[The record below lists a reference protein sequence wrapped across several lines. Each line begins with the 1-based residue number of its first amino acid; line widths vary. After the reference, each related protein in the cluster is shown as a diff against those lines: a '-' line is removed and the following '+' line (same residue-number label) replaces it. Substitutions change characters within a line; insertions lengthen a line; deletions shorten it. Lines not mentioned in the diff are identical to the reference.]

1 MRYLAA
7 LLAMICAAP
16 ALAEAPP
23 PFTYRETLPSALLNR
38 ALAAK
43 LGTADNG
50 SGLMVTP
57 SGATA
62 ARALASIAGD
72 RHTVRDWGAA
82 CNGIADDSTAL
93 ATAATALRGTGQVL
107 EVPGNCRLRL
117 AGAAQVWLK
126 GMTLRGPG
134 VRDMGPAYG
143 NVGGTIILDDTAQSP
158 FVVSDAWAMDG
169 LTFFWPRQVPQVSP
183 IPFPALIATHGSDNV
198 QSWRFENNQVTN
210 AFDLIDLTTAGAG
223 SGHFFFRGN
232 TVFAM
237 RRALTL
243 AVLGGESFFTD
254 NQFTHQPYLYVAGTL
269 AGQPM
274 TEYYGNNGEMLRVVG
289 NGTNLTRATQSV
301 DGLRM
306 SNNYGLLFHTAIHVT
321 GGLLNL
327 AQLTGNTFD
336 QVPQVLVAD
345 NGGAFTDVHVT
356 GGLWLAQHYQ
366 HTDQVACPFEVKPG
380 AAPGNILTLTGVAM
394 AAVAGPA
401 VCFTDTGAARLTI
414 TGGQMLNV
422 GNVLAVGNFPAVQ
435 FTSPGGILS
444 LVGVLVNTSNV
455 SNVTEAVKVFA
466 SQSHSIVGNTFDGW
480 NSALRADAGAGQG
493 TFASNTM
500 TRTTP
505 SSGSEYVGTGL
516 ARTVITGNS
525 ADLERNQASLRGALA
540 GQAPQIRASGEANV
554 NLSVAASG
562 TGIISLE
569 STAVANAGLVTTT
582 IDTTNLPGCGIAGVP
597 TGRLCRGANNVVQV
611 TP

>member
-1 MRYLAA
+1 MRYLAV
-7 LLAMICAAP
+7 LLAMLCAAP
-16 ALAEAPP
+16 ALAQAPP
-23 PFTYRETLPSALLNR
+23 PFNYKQVLTSEQLNR

-57 SGATA
+57 FGATA

-82 CNGIADDSTAL
+82 CNGIADDSVPL

-117 AGAAQVWLK
+117 AGTAQVWLK

-183 IPFPALIATHGSDNV
+183 IPFPALIATHGSDVV

-289 NGTNLTRATQSV
+289 NGTNLARASQSV

-327 AQLTGNTFD
+327 AQLTGNSFD

-345 NGGAFTDVHVT
+345 NGGAFSDVHVT

-366 HTDQVACPFEVKPG
+366 HNDLAACPLEVKPG
-380 AAPGNILTLTGVAM
+380 AAPGNIITLTGVAM
-394 AAVAGPA
+394 AAIAGPA
-401 VCFTDTGAARLTI
+401 VCFTDTGPGRLVI
-414 TGGQMLNV
+414 TGGEMLNI
-422 GNVLAVGNFPAVQ
+422 GNVLAFGVYPAVQ
-435 FTSPGGILS
+435 FTAPAGILS
-444 LVGVLVNTSNV
+444 LTGTVMNNT
-455 SNVTEAVKVFA
+455 NVTNISEAVKVYQSA
-466 SQSHSIVGNTFDGW
+466 SHSIVGNTFDGW
-480 NSALRADAGAGQG
+480 NSALRADLGAGQG
-493 TFASNTM
+493 SFVGNTM
-500 TRTTP
+500 TRTNP
-505 SSGSEYVGTGL
+505 ASGSEYVGAGL
-516 ARTVITGNS
+516 GRTVIAGNS
-525 ADLERNQASLRGALA
+525 ADLEVNQVTLRGALPHL
-540 GQAPQIRASGEANV
+540 APQLHVSGETNV
-554 NLSVAASG
+554 NLSIAAAG
-562 TGIISLE
+562 TGVISLE
-569 STAVANAGLVTTT
+569 STAIANGGLITTT